1 MTAEYVDHDTGE
13 VLTPKQWAETPTE
26 LAVLGLPE
34 DSTPGVRIEDV
45 IVGERARKDYGDLTD
60 LIESIRQH
68 GLLQP
73 IGVLPGNRLLF
84 GGRRLEACKQLGWES
99 IPYTRPRTQDHAL
112 ALLKAERDENTCRK
126 DMTLSELVELG
137 RRIEEMERPA
147 AQARM
152 AAGAHRAREVR
163 WHGDDG
169 LRADDRSP
177 SDRAANETRHRV
189 GDTLGV
195 SGATFERA
203 KHILDLANDPN
214 VPEEV
219 REVARGAAAEM
230 DQTGKAWGP
239 FQKVKD
245 AEKAHAVPPKG
256 LDRSTAAVMERADRA
271 REMAAAG
278 NTSQQIATAL
288 GIGFDAVRNLCR
300 RHGIEVH
307 ADKVIGRARRLDAN
321 RIVEQ
326 TVRGV
331 EQSPELLAAID
342 YSDLDR
348 ALLGEW
354 ISSLSESL
362 KALRSLKTT
371 LEKELS
377 RVSV

>member
-1 MTAEYVDHDTGE
+1 VSADLRV
-13 VLTPKQWAETPTE
+13 VP
-26 LAVLGLPE
+26 GLPE

-84 GGRRLEACKQLGWES
+84 GGRRLEACRQLGWES
-99 IPYTRPRTQDHAL
+99 IPYTRPHTQDHAL

-147 AQARM
+147 AQARITE
-152 AAGAHRAREVR
+152 GAKRGAEVR
-163 WHGDDG
+163 WDSDAP
-169 LRADDRSP
+169 RADAR
-177 SDRAANETRHRV
+177 RAYGNETRRKV
-189 GDTLGV
+189 GDALGV

-203 KHILDLANDPN
+203 KHILDLANDPTA
-214 VPEEV
+214 PEEV
-219 REVARGAAAEM
+219 RAVARDAAAEM
-230 DQTGKAWGP
+230 DQTGKAWAP
-239 FQKVKD
+239 FQKVKE
-245 AEKAHAVPPKG
+245 AEKTHPPAPKG
-256 LDRSTAAVMERADRA
+256 GVNKSRAAVAARIEQARDLASTGRTSGQIAAAIGMSEASAKEMFRREGIDIPADR
-271 REMAAAG
+271 
-278 NTSQQIATAL
+278 
-288 GIGFDAVRNLCR
+288 V
-300 RHGIEVH
+300 V
-307 ADKVIGRARRLDAN
+307 GRAHRLNAN
-321 RIVEQ
+321 RVVEQ
-326 TVRGV
+326 TVRAA
-331 EQSPELLAAID
+331 EPSPELLAAIN
-342 YSDLDR
+342 YGDLDR

-377 RVSV
+377 RVSA